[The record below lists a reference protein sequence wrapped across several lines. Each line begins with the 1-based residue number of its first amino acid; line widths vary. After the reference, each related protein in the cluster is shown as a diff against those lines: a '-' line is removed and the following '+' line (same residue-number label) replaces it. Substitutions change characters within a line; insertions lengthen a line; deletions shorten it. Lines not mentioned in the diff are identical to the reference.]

1 MVQGCMQPKM
11 DEAEPDL
18 IYSLNP
24 LRLRAMTVA
33 GSVWL
38 DCV

>member
-1 MVQGCMQPKM
+1 MQPKM

-18 IYSLNP
+18 IYSLN
-24 LRLRAMTVA
+24 LLWLRAMTVA
-33 GSVWL
+33 GSVWP